1 MWGQEI
7 GGAST
12 AKCDRIIPMR
22 VGTSRQD
29 FQLQFCHRDHPH
41 ACGDKPL
48 STVAYNRRWGS
59 SPCVWGQDFFDVT
72 FNASYRIIP
81 MRVGTRYSNQVFPS
95 LCWDHPHACGDK
107 LLRSHALKHSSGS
120 SPCVWGQVAIE
131 PLSIIR
137 RRIIPM
143 RVGTSKSST
152 QRFPCLWDHPHA
164 CGDKPFSFYVFLLC

>member
-1 MWGQEI
+1 
-7 GGAST
+7 
-12 AKCDRIIPMR
+12 MR
-22 VGTSRQD
+22 VGTSIVHVFLCDSRE
-29 FQLQFCHRDHPH
+29 DHPH

-120 SPCVWGQVAIE
+120 SPCVWGQARQLRGNKAEVG
-131 PLSIIR
+131 
-137 RRIIPM
+137 IIPM
-143 RVGTSKSST
+143 RVGTSCHRAVKHYQT
-152 QRFPCLWDHPHA
+152 EDHPHA
-164 CGDKPFSFYVFLLC
+164 CGDK

>member
-1 MWGQEI
+1 MGGSSPCVWGQEI

-120 SPCVWGQVAIE
+120 SPCVWGQARQLRGNKAEVG
-131 PLSIIR
+131 
-137 RRIIPM
+137 IIPM
-143 RVGTSKSST
+143 RVGTSCHRAVKHYQT
-152 QRFPCLWDHPHA
+152 EDHPHA
-164 CGDKPFSFYVFLLC
+164 CGDK